1 MEDIELGD
9 EVKDKITGFS
19 GIAVART
26 QWITGCDRI
35 TIRPRTLK
43 KEGGIHDIETFD
55 EQQLTIV
62 KKRALILSDVETP
75 KKEKRGGPG
84 PNPTKPSNPSK

>member
-1 MEDIELGD
+1 MENIDLGD

-26 QWITGCDRI
+26 LWITGCDRI
-35 TIRPRTLK
+35 TVRPRTLK
-43 KEGGIHDIETFD
+43 KEGGVLDVETFD
-55 EQQLTIV
+55 DGQLTIV
-62 KKRALILSDVETP
+62 KKHALVLSDVQAP

-84 PNPTKPSNPSK
+84 SNPTKPSNPSK